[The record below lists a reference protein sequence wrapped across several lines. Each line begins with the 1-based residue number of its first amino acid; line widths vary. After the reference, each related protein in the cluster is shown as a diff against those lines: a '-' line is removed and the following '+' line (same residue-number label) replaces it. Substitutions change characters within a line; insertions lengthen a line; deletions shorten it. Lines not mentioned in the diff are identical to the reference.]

1 MENKMRKAVDGGQ
14 LVVIG
19 VAIGA
24 IVLIGFYLFTKDI
37 QGSTSNI
44 NSNVNSAL
52 EEGLNLLDK

>member
-1 MENKMRKAVDGGQ
+1 MKNKMRKAVDGGQ

-37 QGSTSNI
+37 QGLSLI
-44 NSNVNSAL
+44 HI
-52 EEGLNLLDK
+52 

>member
-1 MENKMRKAVDGGQ
+1 MKNKMRKAVDGGQ

-24 IVLIGFYLFTKDI
+24 IVLIGLYLFTKDI

-52 EEGLNLLDK
+52 KEGLNLLDK

>member
-1 MENKMRKAVDGGQ
+1 MKNKMRKAVDGGQ